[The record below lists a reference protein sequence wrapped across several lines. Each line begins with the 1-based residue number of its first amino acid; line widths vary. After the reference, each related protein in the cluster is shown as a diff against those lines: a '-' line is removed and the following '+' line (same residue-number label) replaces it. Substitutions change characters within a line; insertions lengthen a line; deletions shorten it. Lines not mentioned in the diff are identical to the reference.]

1 MTDDYELSNPDRVTV
16 GAVGPVGERVFLLQV
31 REGLILRTL
40 KLEKAQVSA
49 LARFLGRMLVE
60 LARPGEL
67 PSGDELALEPF
78 GEPDFVVRSLGVSY
92 DDDLDRIILVADEI
106 DTTEAETDV
115 ETDVETLFGLAEDL
129 EPDAETGESVR
140 LAMTREQAAA
150 LAIRGTELVEAGRPP
165 CPLCGYPLDPR
176 GHVCPRTNGHR
187 PPLT

>member
-1 MTDDYELSNPDRVTV
+1 MAEDFELANPDRVTV
-16 GAVGPVGERVFLLQV
+16 GTVGPVGERVFVLQV
-31 REGLILRTL
+31 REGRTIKTL

-49 LARFLGRMLVE
+49 LARFLGRMLAE

-67 PSGDELALEPF
+67 PSGDELVLEPF
-78 GEPDFVVRSLGVSY
+78 DEPDFVVRSLGVSY
-92 DDDLDRIILVADEI
+92 DDDLDRIILVAEEI
-106 DTTEAETDV
+106 DQTEEETEV
-115 ETDVETLFGLAEDL
+115 EALFGLADDL
-129 EPDAETGESVR
+129 EPDADADAGETVR

-165 CPLCGYPLDPR
+165 CPLCGYPLDAR

>member
-1 MTDDYELSNPDRVTV
+1 MTEDFELARPDRVTV
-16 GAVGPVGERVFLLQV
+16 GTVGPVGERVFLLQV
-31 REGLILRTL
+31 REGPTLKTL

-49 LARFLGRMLVE
+49 LARFLGRMLGE
-60 LARPGEL
+60 LEHPGEL
-67 PSGDELALEPF
+67 PS

-106 DTTEAETDV
+106 DRSEV
-115 ETDVETLFGLAEDL
+115 ETAVEALFGLADDL
-129 EPDAETGESVR
+129 ETGAEAGESVR
-140 LAMTREQAAA
+140 LSMTREQAAA

-165 CPLCGYPLDPR
+165 CPLCGYPLDAR

>member
-1 MTDDYELSNPDRVTV
+1 VTEDFELSNPDRVTV
-16 GAVGPVGERVFLLQV
+16 GTVGPVGERVFLLQV
-31 REGLILRTL
+31 REGLTL
-40 KLEKAQVSA
+40 KTLKVEKAQVSA

-60 LARPGEL
+60 LERPGEL
-67 PSGDELALEPF
+67 PSGEELALEPF
-78 GEPDFVVRSLGVSY
+78 DEPDFVVRSLGVSY

-106 DTTEAETDV
+106 DRTETEADV
-115 ETDVETLFGLAEDL
+115 EALFGLADEL
-129 EPDAETGESVR
+129 EPEADTGESVR

>member
-1 MTDDYELSNPDRVTV
+1 MTEEYELANPDRVTI
-16 GAVGPVGERVFLLQV
+16 GTVGPVGERTFLLQV
-31 REGLILRTL
+31 REGSVLKTL

-49 LARFLGRMLVE
+49 LARFLGRMLAE

-67 PSGDELALEPF
+67 ATGAELALEPF

-92 DDDLDRIILVADEI
+92 DEELDRIILVAEEI
-106 DTTEAETDV
+106 DTTESEPDV
-115 ETDVETLFGLAEDL
+115 EELFGLAEDL
-129 EPDAETGESVR
+129 ELEDEDEVGASVR
-140 LAMTREQAAA
+140 LSITREQAAA

-165 CPLCGYPLDPR
+165 CPLCGYPLDAR

>member
-1 MTDDYELSNPDRVTV
+1 MTEDFELSNPDRVTV

-31 REGLILRTL
+31 REGLTL
-40 KLEKAQVSA
+40 KTLKVEKAQVSA

-60 LARPGEL
+60 LERPGEL

-106 DTTEAETDV
+106 DQTEAEP
-115 ETDVETLFGLAEDL
+115 EPEAEALFGLVDEVEPEAE
-129 EPDAETGESVR
+129 AGESVR
-140 LAMTREQAAA
+140 LAITREQAAA
-150 LAIRGTELVEAGRPP
+150 LAIRGTELVDAGRPP